1 MSVPQNRSTARSQQD
16 GLSFLQGLIVT
27 FAVQA
32 AVITLGGVLL
42 AFMVAFAPSGL
53 EDNLQAIGGQDLA
66 GNLMVAALIQTIVW
80 GWLQYIRFVPQRLGR
95 RMIYSMGTITL
106 IMFFVVLISIW

>member
-1 MSVPQNRSTARSQQD
+1 MSVPQNRSMTRSQRD

-42 AFMVAFAPSGL
+42 VFGVALAPGEL
-53 EDNLQAIGGQDLA
+53 EDNFQAIGGQDLA

-80 GWLQYIRFVPQRLGR
+80 GWLPYIRFVPQRLGR
-95 RMIYSMGTITL
+95 ITMYSMGTMTL
-106 IMFFVVLISIW
+106 IMFVMVLISIW